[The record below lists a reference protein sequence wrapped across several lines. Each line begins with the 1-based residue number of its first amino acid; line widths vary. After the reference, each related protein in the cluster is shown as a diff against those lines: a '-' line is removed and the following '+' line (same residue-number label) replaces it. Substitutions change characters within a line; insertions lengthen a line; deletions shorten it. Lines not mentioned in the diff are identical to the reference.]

1 MLMKNTRIA
10 KASQAST
17 ESLPL
22 VIQGYS
28 KHLKIICGTDC
39 VIKLNSLK
47 WFKNPGRWRG
57 LVGIEH
63 KA

>member
-1 MLMKNTRIA
+1 MLMMNTRIA
-10 KASQAST
+10 KASLAST
-17 ESLPL
+17 KSLPL

-47 WFKNPGRWRG
+47 WFKNPGPWRG
-57 LVGIEH
+57 LLGIEH